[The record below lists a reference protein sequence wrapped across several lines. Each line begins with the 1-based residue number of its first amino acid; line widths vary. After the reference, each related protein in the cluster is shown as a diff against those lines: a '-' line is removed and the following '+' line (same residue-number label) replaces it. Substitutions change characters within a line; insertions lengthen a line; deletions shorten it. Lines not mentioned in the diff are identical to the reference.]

1 MKKSTGDLFKELEKK
16 RNYKEVIKENQSEL
30 IFDSLKDMIEF
41 FMNQKGL
48 EKKDVVKRSQL
59 GNYAYYII
67 KGEKKN
73 PDRDKLIMLCFGLQ
87 LNADEANQLLR
98 MAAVG
103 ILYPR
108 KIRDIIIIN
117 ALNFNSD
124 ITETNIALEDAG
136 EDILPLP

>member
-1 MKKSTGDLFKELEKK
+1 MKKSTGDLFEELKKK
-16 RNYKEVIKENQSEL
+16 RNVNEFIKENQSEL

-48 EKKDVVKRSQL
+48 EKKAVVKRSQL

-73 PDRDKLIMLCFGLQ
+73 PDRDKLIMLCFGLR

-98 MAAVG
+98 MASVG
-103 ILYPR
+103 ILYSK

-117 ALNFNSD
+117 ALNFNLD
-124 ITETNIALEDAG
+124 VTETNIKLEDAG

>member
-1 MKKSTGDLFKELEKK
+1 MKKSTSDLFAELKKK

-73 PDRDKLIMLCFGLQ
+73 PDRDKLIMLCFGLK

-108 KIRDIIIIN
+108 KIRDMIIIN
-117 ALNFNSD
+117 ALNFNLD